1 MKPSAAEIQPW
12 PPARWTPPLSPD
24 FASAIDGYLPL
35 FHLVWERAFGY
46 TLEAWQITTIRHALE
61 IYPEGHPRAGQ
72 LRHRQVI
79 ISLGRQ
85 NGKTEIAAAI
95 GLWALLMKARPTV
108 VGIASNADQAKLV
121 YKRTMGAIKGT
132 PQLARKFRALT
143 ETRGIQTIDGGTY
156 EIKAAKSAAL
166 QGIPVDVG
174 LVDELHILV
183 RELWFDLINGL
194 GGRPNSLVV
203 GITTAG
209 DAGSELLLYLY
220 DLGEQAIAAGIDGDR
235 RVGFYC
241 WEALEA
247 HIPPDGAAG
256 DAELAREI
264 ARANPSVASG
274 RRDMEI
280 ELAEV
285 RGMPP
290 QDAIRYRLNRFVDS
304 VSEFITRDLWDA
316 NYTREPFPDGR
327 PLFTIDRT
335 PGWDY
340 ASIGVFGKMPD
351 GRTYCDLAASI
362 VRPTIS
368 QLADICQQLAR
379 HNPTTFGMDGLTL
392 KDLGKEL
399 ELRGLPVTMIT
410 HADILNGSALFYSK
424 VQQGQLAHPGNDL
437 LARQIP
443 VTKRKDSGDGFKISR
458 KESSVAI
465 DGVMSHVI
473 GVQLAETQLTPELQM
488 F

>member
-1 MKPSAAEIQPW
+1 MTPAFDDIPPW

-24 FASAIDGYLPL
+24 FPSAFDGYRDL
-35 FHLVWERAFGY
+35 FRVVWHRAFGY
-46 TLEAWQITTIRHALE
+46 VLEPWQETTVRHVLE
-61 IYPEGHPRAGQ
+61 IYPPGHRRAGQ
-72 LRHRQVI
+72 LRHRQAI

-121 YKRTMGAIKGT
+121 YKRTMAAIHGT
-132 PQLARKFRALT
+132 PQLAAKFRALT
-143 ETRGIQTIDGGTY
+143 ETRGIQTRDGGSY

-174 LVDELHILV
+174 LVDELHILLKA
-183 RELWFDLINGL
+183 LWFDLVNGL
-194 GGRPNSLVV
+194 GGRINSIVV

-209 DAGSELLLYLY
+209 DAGSELLLHLY
-220 DLGEQAIAAGIDGDR
+220 DLGDAAIAGGATDDK

-247 HIPPDGAAG
+247 RIPDVGAAG
-256 DAELAREI
+256 DLELSREL

-274 RRDMEI
+274 RRDLDI

-290 QDAIRYRLNRFVDS
+290 QDAIRYRLNRFVDQ
-304 VSEFITRDLWDA
+304 VSTFITAELWE
-316 NYTREPFPDGR
+316 NNRTTEPFPEGR
-327 PLFTIDRT
+327 PLFVVDRT

-340 ASIGVFGKMPD
+340 ATISVFGKMPD
-351 GRTYCDLAASI
+351 GRIYCDIAASI
-362 VRPTIS
+362 VSPTIGR
-368 QLADICQQLAR
+368 LADLCQMLDA
-379 HNPTTFGMDGLTL
+379 HNPTAFAMDGLLL

-399 ELRGLPVTMIT
+399 TLRGLNTIMAT
-410 HADILNGSALFYSK
+410 YADVLNGSALLYSK
-424 VQQGQLAHPGNDL
+424 IQQRQLAHPGHDL
-437 LARQIP
+437 MSRQIV

-458 KESSVAI
+458 KESGVHI
-465 DGVMSHVI
+465 DGPMTHVL
-473 GVQLAETQLTPELQM
+473 GVLFAETQLTPELQM